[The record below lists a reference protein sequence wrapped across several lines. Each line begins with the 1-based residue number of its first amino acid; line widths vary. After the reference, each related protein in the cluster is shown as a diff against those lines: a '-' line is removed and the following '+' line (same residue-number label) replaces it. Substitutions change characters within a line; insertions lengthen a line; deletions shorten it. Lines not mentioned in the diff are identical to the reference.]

1 MLAYFKRDESKYN
14 MIIEGILELHTPKRG
29 LPVIFDSP
37 HSGQNYPEDFNYAC
51 DFESLRRIEDT
62 HVDDLF
68 MAAPDHGATLLRA
81 LFPRSYIDVNRAAD
95 DIDDLLL
102 KAKWP
107 QEHFGVIT
115 PSARSRAGI
124 GLIPRLVKAGRAIYT
139 RPLSAEEIMNR
150 VKNYYEPYHDT
161 LCTTLNDAY
170 YNHGQFWHINCH
182 SMPNASAYPKKAP
195 RLRPSDIVLGDHDGK
210 SCSRDFMQALRKFWE
225 EKGYRVTIND
235 PFKGVE
241 LASRYAWPTQG
252 KNSVQIEI
260 NRALYMN
267 EETGEK
273 LKTYDAFKSDCTD
286 MIKMCCDFARN
297 HALPVAAD

>member
-1 MLAYFKRDESKYN
+1 
-14 MIIEGILELHTPKRG
+14 MIKDGILELLTPERA

-37 HSGQNYPEDFNYAC
+37 HSGQTYPQDFDYAC
-51 DFESLRRIEDT
+51 NLKDLRQIEDAY
-62 HVDDLF
+62 VDDLF
-68 MAAPDHGATLLRA
+68 ASAPQFGATLLHA

-102 KAKWP
+102 ESKWP
-107 QEHFGVIT
+107 VERFGVIS

-124 GLIPRLVKAGRAIYT
+124 GLIPRLIKAGRAIYN

-161 LCTTLNDAY
+161 LCTTLDQAY

-182 SMPNASAYPKKAP
+182 SMPKASAYPKKAP
-195 RLRPSDIVLGDHDGK
+195 RLKPSDIVLGDHDGK
-210 SCSRDFMQALRKFWE
+210 SCSRDFMQALRKFWAD
-225 EKGYRVTIND
+225 KGYHVTIND

-241 LASRYAWPTQG
+241 LASRYAWPTRG

-260 NRALYMN
+260 NRALYMD
-267 EETGEK
+267 EETGK
-273 LKTYDAFKSDCTD
+273 RLKTYEVFKSDCTD
-286 MIKMCCDFARN
+286 MIKMCCAFAQN
-297 HALPVAAD
+297 NALPMAAD